1 MHTFIIPYAY
11 LSQPSDAEDVGPK
24 IYTMLRIHSLSR
36 DYTLLGSF
44 DDTLD
49 SSLNGKSPCQR

>member
-1 MHTFIIPYAY
+1 
-11 LSQPSDAEDVGPK
+11 
-24 IYTMLRIHSLSR
+24 MLRIHGLSR

-49 SSLNGKSPCQR
+49 SSLNEKSFVNVDLCDVACS